1 MTIRKGQP
9 WGEAVQSPASLLIA
23 DTDQAAQVW
32 VVAARTVDSPL
43 PAIGFAGGDLA
54 RTMGGGAAGRFPG
67 TVTKAPVDLVRVE
80 ADGAVTWAVAHVV
93 ARRRWSRGQV
103 WMAMNAQFHGPY
115 DVVPRAHPNDG
126 KLDLLQVAT
135 AMPLRTRLQA
145 RARARTGTHLPHP
158 QLATRRV
165 TEVTLEFDR
174 PLDLWVDGAKWRRA
188 DHVHLAVEPDALT
201 AYA

>member
-1 MTIRKGQP
+1 MTIRKGEP
-9 WGEAVQSPASLLIA
+9 WGEAVESPASLLIA

-43 PAIGFAGGDLA
+43 PSIGFAGGDLA
-54 RTMGGGAAGRFPG
+54 RTMGGGAPGRFPG

-80 ADGAVTWAVAHVV
+80 ADGAVTWAIAHVV
-93 ARRRWSRGQV
+93 ARRRWWRGEV
-103 WMAMNAQFHGPY
+103 WMAMNAQFFGRY
-115 DVVPRAHPNDG
+115 DVAPRAHPNDG
-126 KLDLLQVAT
+126 KLDLLQVART
-135 AMPLRTRLQA
+135 MPVRTRLQA

-165 TEVTLEFDR
+165 AAATLEFDR
-174 PLDLWVDGAKWRRA
+174 PLDLWVDGAQWRRA
-188 DHVHLAVEPDALT
+188 DRVQLTVEPDALT